1 MGDARASVE
10 EVSGNPGRYVPI
22 GPPLVKSTKSVG
34 IDFGTTNSALAV
46 AEGDQIHLASFGPG
60 LETFRSVLFF
70 EGNKRALAGPAAI
83 DRYLEEADD
92 DHPARRLIQSIKS
105 LLASSVFS
113 ATQIGGRRY
122 TAADL
127 VTIIVRALRVAA
139 EERLGPLGN
148 QIVVGRPVR
157 FVAADT
163 EHDET
168 TALERLRE
176 AFKNAGFDK
185 IKFEYEPVGAAY
197 FYESRLEHDELILIA
212 DFGGGT
218 SDFSLLPVGPSHRRK
233 KRKILATKGIPLAG
247 DAFDARIVRNVVS
260 PLLGEGSNYRS
271 IDKML
276 PVPSSLYRKLERWHH
291 LSFLRSPDTMRMLK
305 SILVQAEER
314 EKLETLI
321 DLIENDLGYHLHR
334 AVQKTKFELSRQ
346 QSSHFD
352 FRHAGLTIEQTVQR
366 EDFEEWIGPELDQIA
381 EGVEAVMEAAS
392 ITPDQ
397 IDRVF
402 LTGGTSL
409 VPAVQH
415 IFQNRFGADKLSA
428 GDEFTSV
435 AKGLA
440 LCAANR

>member
-1 MGDARASVE
+1 M
-10 EVSGNPGRYVPI
+10 
-22 GPPLVKSTKSVG
+22 KSQRSVG

-46 AEGDQIHLASFGPG
+46 ADGTNLQLATFGPG

-83 DRYLEEADD
+83 ERYLQEPDD

-105 LLASSVFS
+105 LLASSVFT

-122 TAADL
+122 SASDL
-127 VTIIVRALRVAA
+127 VTIIVRALRTDA
-139 EERLGPLGN
+139 EKVCGPLGDR
-148 QIVVGRPVR
+148 IVVGRPVR

-163 EHDET
+163 EEDEFL
-168 TALERLRE
+168 ALERLRE
-176 AFKNAGFDK
+176 AFGNAGFSHVT
-185 IKFEYEPVGAAY
+185 FVYEPVGAAY
-197 FYESRLEHDELILIA
+197 FYEARLDHDETILIA

-218 SDFSLLPVGPSHRRK
+218 SDFSLLPVGPSHRAKR
-233 KRKILATKGIPLAG
+233 KRKILATQGIPLAG

-276 PVPSSLYRKLERWHH
+276 PVPGSLYRKLERWHH

-314 EKLETLI
+314 EKLEILI
-321 DLIENDLGYHLHR
+321 ELIENDLGYHLHR
-334 AVQKTKFELSRQ
+334 AVQKTKVELSRGQ
-346 QSSHFD
+346 TSHFE
-352 FRHAGLTIEQTVQR
+352 FRHPALSIEQTVHR
-366 EDFEEWIGPELDQIA
+366 EDFEEWIAPELDQIA
-381 EGVEAVMEAAS
+381 EGVEAVMKAAKL
-392 ITPDQ
+392 TAGQ

-415 IFQNRFGADKLSA
+415 IFQNRFGAAKLSA

-440 LCAANR
+440 LCAAAR

>member
-1 MGDARASVE
+1 VKAA
-10 EVSGNPGRYVPI
+10 GNTER
-22 GPPLVKSTKSVG
+22 SAG

-46 AEGDQIHLASFGPG
+46 ADGDSIQLATFGPD

-70 EGNKRALAGPAAI
+70 EGKKRALAGPAAI
-83 DRYLEEADD
+83 ERYLEEADD
-92 DHPARRLIQSIKS
+92 DHPSRRLIQSVKS
-105 LLASSVFS
+105 LLASSVFT
-113 ATQIGGRRY
+113 ATQIAGRRY

-127 VTIIVRALRVAA
+127 VTIIVRALRLEA
-139 EERLGPLGN
+139 EKKLGPLGDR
-148 QIVVGRPVR
+148 IVVGRPVR
-157 FVAADT
+157 FVAAEND
-163 EHDET
+163 HDEEM
-168 TALERLRE
+168 ALNRLRE
-176 AFKNAGFDK
+176 AFQQAGFDH
-185 IKFEYEPVGAAY
+185 ITFEYEPVGAAY
-197 FYESRLEHDELILIA
+197 FYESRLDHDELILIA

-218 SDFSLLPVGPSHRRK
+218 SDFSLLPVGPTYRQSKRK
-233 KRKILATKGIPLAG
+233 KQRKILATEGIPLAG

-260 PLLGEGSNYRS
+260 PLLGEGSCYRS
-271 IDKML
+271 MGKML

-334 AVQKTKFELSRQ
+334 AVQKTKFELSRAQ
-346 QSSHFD
+346 TSHFE
-352 FRHAGLTIEQTVQR
+352 FRHPALSIEKNVAR
-366 EDFEEWIGPELDQIA
+366 DDFEEWIAPELDQIA
-381 EGVEAVMEAAS
+381 EGVEAVMQSANVTA
-392 ITPDQ
+392 DQ
-397 IDRVF
+397 VDRVF

-415 IFQNRFGADKLSA
+415 IFQNRFGAAKLSA

-440 LCAANR
+440 LCAGGRDLL

>member
-1 MGDARASVE
+1 
-10 EVSGNPGRYVPI
+10 
-22 GPPLVKSTKSVG
+22 VKTNRSVG

-46 AEGDQIHLASFGPG
+46 ADGDQIQLASFGPG

-83 DRYLEEADD
+83 ERYLEEADD

-105 LLASSVFS
+105 LLASSVFT

-127 VTIIVRALRVAA
+127 VTIIVRALRTEA
-139 EERLGPLGN
+139 ERVLGPLGN

-157 FVAADT
+157 FVAAET
-163 EHDET
+163 EHDDII
-168 TALERLRE
+168 ALDRLRE

-197 FYESRLEHDELILIA
+197 FYESRLDHDELILIA

-218 SDFSLLPVGPSHRRK
+218 SDFSLLPVGPSRRGK
-233 KRKILATKGIPLAG
+233 KRKILATQGIPLAG

-305 SILVQAEER
+305 SILVQADER
-314 EKLETLI
+314 EKLEMLI
-321 DLIENDLGYHLHR
+321 ELIENDLGYHLHR

-352 FRHAGLTIEQTVQR
+352 FQHAGLRIERIVQR
-366 EDFEEWIGPELDQIA
+366 DDFEEWIGPELDQIA
-381 EGVEAVMEAAS
+381 EGVEAAMRAAS
-392 ITPDQ
+392 ISPSQ

-415 IFQNRFGADKLSA
+415 IFRNRFGAEKLSA

-440 LCAANR
+440 LCANTR

>member
-1 MGDARASVE
+1 VGNTSAPIE
-10 EVSGNPGRYVPI
+10 EVSRDARSHVPI
-22 GPPLVKSTKSVG
+22 GAAKVKMNRSVG

-46 AEGDQIHLASFGPG
+46 ADGHDLKLASFGPG

-83 DRYLEEADD
+83 ERYLEEADD

-105 LLASSVFS
+105 LLASSVFT

-122 TAADL
+122 SAADL
-127 VTIIVRALRVAA
+127 VTIIVRALRTEA
-139 EERLGPLGN
+139 ERELGPLGN
-148 QIVVGRPVR
+148 HIVVGRPVR
-157 FVAADT
+157 FVGAESDD
-163 EHDET
+163 DE
-168 TALERLRE
+168 ALALDRLRE
-176 AFKNAGFDK
+176 AFGNAGFDK
-185 IKFEYEPVGAAY
+185 VKFEYEPVGAAY
-197 FYESRLEHDELILIA
+197 FYESRLDHDELILIA

-218 SDFSLLPVGPSHRRK
+218 SDFSLLHVGPSYRKK
-233 KRKILATKGIPLAG
+233 KRKILATEGIPLAG

-276 PVPSSLYRKLERWHH
+276 PVPGSLYRKLERWHH

-305 SILVQAEER
+305 GLLPQADER

-321 DLIENDLGYHLHR
+321 EVIENDLGYHLHR

-346 QSSHFD
+346 QTSRFSFQ
-352 FRHAGLTIEQTVQR
+352 HAGLKIEHTVER
-366 EDFEEWIGPELDQIA
+366 ADFEEWIAPELDQIA
-381 EGVEAVMEAAS
+381 EGVESAMKAAQ
-392 ITPDQ
+392 TEPAQ

-415 IFQNRFGADKLSA
+415 IFQNRFGAGKLSA
-428 GDEFTSV
+428 GDELTSV

-440 LCAANR
+440 LTSHK

>member
-1 MGDARASVE
+1 
-10 EVSGNPGRYVPI
+10 
-22 GPPLVKSTKSVG
+22 VKSTRSVG

-46 AEGDQIHLASFGPG
+46 ADGGSLQLATFGPG

-83 DRYLEEADD
+83 ERYLEEADD
-92 DHPARRLIQSIKS
+92 DHPTRRLIQSIKS
-105 LLASSVFS
+105 LLASPVFT

-127 VTIIVRALRVAA
+127 VTIIIRALRM
-139 EERLGPLGN
+139 ESERVCGPLGDR
-148 QIVVGRPVR
+148 IVVGRPVK

-163 EHDET
+163 EQDEEV
-168 TALERLRE
+168 ALDRLRT
-176 AFKNAGFDK
+176 AFGNAGFPNVS
-185 IKFEYEPVGAAY
+185 FEYEPVGAAY
-197 FYESRLEHDELILIA
+197 FYESRLDHDELILIA

-218 SDFSLLPVGPSHRRK
+218 SDFSLLPVGPSHRKRR
-233 KRKILATKGIPLAG
+233 KRKILATQGIPLAG

-276 PVPSSLYRKLERWHH
+276 PVPGSLYRKLERWHH

-334 AVQKTKFELSRQ
+334 AVQKTKYELSRAQ
-346 QSSHFD
+346 TSHFE
-352 FRHAGLTIEQTVQR
+352 FRHPTLSIEKTVDR
-366 EDFEEWIGPELDQIA
+366 DDFEEWISPELDQIA
-381 EGVEAVMEAAS
+381 DGVEAVMRAAS
-392 ITPDQ
+392 IAPDQ

-415 IFQNRFGADKLSA
+415 IFQNRFGLGKLSA

-440 LCAANR
+440 LCAVNR

>member
-1 MGDARASVE
+1 
-10 EVSGNPGRYVPI
+10 
-22 GPPLVKSTKSVG
+22 VKSIRSVG
-34 IDFGTTNSALAV
+34 IDFGTTNSALAI
-46 AEGDQIHLASFGPG
+46 ADGDQLQLASFGPG

-92 DHPARRLIQSIKS
+92 EHPARRLIQSIKS
-105 LLASSVFS
+105 LLASSVFT

-127 VTIIVRALRVAA
+127 VTIIVRALRIEA
-139 EERLGPLGN
+139 EQRLGPLGDR
-148 QIVVGRPVR
+148 IVVGRPVR

-168 TALERLRE
+168 VALDRLRE
-176 AFKNAGFDK
+176 AFRNAGFNK

-197 FYESRLEHDELILIA
+197 FYESRLDHDELILIA

-218 SDFSLLPVGPSHRRK
+218 SDFSLLPVGPSYRK
-233 KRKILATKGIPLAG
+233 KRRKILATQGIQLAG

-334 AVQKTKFELSRQ
+334 AVQKTKFELSRAQ
-346 QSSHFD
+346 TGYFNFQ
-352 FRHAGLTIEQTVQR
+352 HAGLKIEQAVQR
-366 EDFEEWIGPELDQIA
+366 EDFEEWISPELDQIA
-381 EGVEAVMEAAS
+381 DGVESVMKDAGVEPA
-392 ITPDQ
+392 Q

-415 IFQNRFGADKLSA
+415 IFQNRFGGSKLSA

>member
-1 MGDARASVE
+1 MGNAGTPVE
-10 EVSGNPGRYVPI
+10 EVSGNACSYVPVSAK
-22 GPPLVKSTKSVG
+22 VKALRSVG

-46 AEGDQIHLASFGPG
+46 ADGGLLQLASFGPG

-70 EGNKRALAGPAAI
+70 EGNRRALAGPAAI
-83 DRYLEEADD
+83 ERYLEEADD

-105 LLASSVFS
+105 LLASNVFT
-113 ATQIGGRRY
+113 ATQISGRRY
-122 TAADL
+122 SAADL
-127 VTIIVRALRVAA
+127 VTIILRALRAEA
-139 EERLGPLGN
+139 EERLGPLGKH
-148 QIVVGRPVR
+148 IVVGRPVR
-157 FVAADT
+157 FVAAET
-163 EHDET
+163 EEDDSM
-168 TALERLRE
+168 ALLRLRQ
-176 AFKNAGFDK
+176 AFSNAGFEK
-185 IKFEYEPVGAAY
+185 VQFEYEPVGAAY
-197 FYESRLEHDELILIA
+197 FYESKLDHDELILIA

-233 KRKILATKGIPLAG
+233 KRKILATEGIPLAG
-247 DAFDARIVRNVVS
+247 DSFDARIVRNVVS

-271 IDKML
+271 LDKML

-291 LSFLRSPDTMRMLK
+291 LSFLRSPDTIRMLK

-321 DLIENDLGYHLHR
+321 ELIESDLGYHLHR
-334 AVQKTKFELSRQ
+334 AVQKTKFELSCR
-346 QSSHFD
+346 QSSHFN
-352 FRHAGLTIEQTVQR
+352 FQHAGVRIEKTVER
-366 EDFEEWIGPELDQIA
+366 EDFEEWISPELDQIA
-381 EGVEAVMEAAS
+381 EGVESVMNRAS
-392 ITPDQ
+392 LKPAQ

-415 IFQNRFGADKLSA
+415 IFHNRFGAGKLSA

-440 LCAANR
+440 LCASNR

>member
-1 MGDARASVE
+1 VKAARA
-10 EVSGNPGRYVPI
+10 
-22 GPPLVKSTKSVG
+22 VG
-34 IDFGTTNSALAV
+34 IDFGTTNSALAI
-46 AEGDQIHLASFGPG
+46 ADGDSLQLATFGMG

-70 EGNKRALAGPAAI
+70 EGNKRALAGPSAI
-83 DRYLEEADD
+83 ERYLEEPDD
-92 DHPARRLIQSIKS
+92 DHPSRRLIQSIKS
-105 LLASSVFS
+105 LLASSVFT

-127 VTIIVRALRVAA
+127 VTIIVRSLRA
-139 EERLGPLGN
+139 EAELVCGPLGDR
-148 QIVVGRPVR
+148 IVVGRPVR
-157 FVAADT
+157 FVAA
-163 EHDET
+163 ENEQDEEM
-168 TALERLRE
+168 ALDRLRE
-176 AFKNAGFDK
+176 AFRNAGFAH
-185 IKFEYEPVGAAY
+185 ISFEYEPVGAAY
-197 FYESRLEHDELILIA
+197 FYESRLDHDELILIA

-218 SDFSLLPVGPSHRRK
+218 SDFSLLPVGPTHRKKR
-233 KRKILATKGIPLAG
+233 KRKILATQGIPLAG

-260 PLLGEGSNYRS
+260 PLLGEGSHYRS
-271 IDKML
+271 MGKML
-276 PVPSSLYRKLERWHH
+276 PVPGSLYRKLERWHH

-334 AVQKTKFELSRQ
+334 AVQKTKFELSRAP
-346 QSSHFD
+346 SSHFE
-352 FRHAGLTIEQTVQR
+352 FRHPALSIEQTVQR
-366 EDFEEWIGPELDQIA
+366 DDFEEWISPELDQIA
-381 EGVEAVMEAAS
+381 EGVEALMQAAKV
-392 ITPDQ
+392 TPDQ

-415 IFQNRFGADKLSA
+415 IFQNRFGSAKLSA

-440 LCAANR
+440 LCAGNR

>member
-1 MGDARASVE
+1 
-10 EVSGNPGRYVPI
+10 
-22 GPPLVKSTKSVG
+22 VKSARSVG

-46 AEGDQIHLASFGPG
+46 ADGDSLQLASFGPG

-83 DRYLEEADD
+83 ERYLEEPDD
-92 DHPARRLIQSIKS
+92 DHPQRRLIQSIKS
-105 LLASSVFS
+105 LLASNVFT

-122 TAADL
+122 SAADL
-127 VTIIVRALRVAA
+127 VTIIVRALRTEA
-139 EERLGPLGN
+139 EQRLGPLGSH
-148 QIVVGRPVR
+148 IVVGRPVH
-157 FVAADT
+157 FVAADN
-163 EHDET
+163 EQDEEM
-168 TALERLRE
+168 ALDRLRE
-176 AFKNAGFDK
+176 AFGNAGFDK
-185 IKFEYEPVGAAY
+185 IRFEYEPVGAAY
-197 FYESRLEHDELILIA
+197 FYESRLDHDELILIA

-218 SDFSLLPVGPSHRRK
+218 SDFSLLPVGPAHRRK
-233 KRKILATKGIPLAG
+233 KRKILATEGIPLAG

-260 PLLGEGSNYRS
+260 PLLGEGSHYRS

-276 PVPSSLYRKLERWHH
+276 PVPGSLYRKLERWHH

-305 SILVQAEER
+305 GILVQAEER
-314 EKLETLI
+314 EKLETMI

-334 AVQKTKFELSRQ
+334 AVQQTKFELSRQ
-346 QSSHFD
+346 LSSHFN
-352 FRHAGLTIEQTVQR
+352 FQHAGLKIEKIVER
-366 EDFEEWIGPELDQIA
+366 GDFEEWIAPELDQIA
-381 EGVEAVMEAAS
+381 EGVESVMKAAKIDAS
-392 ITPDQ
+392 Q

-415 IFQNRFGADKLSA
+415 IFQNRFGAQKLSA

-440 LCAANR
+440 LCASSR

>member
-1 MGDARASVE
+1 
-10 EVSGNPGRYVPI
+10 
-22 GPPLVKSTKSVG
+22 VKSARSVG

-46 AEGDQIHLASFGPG
+46 ADGDSIQLATFGPD

-83 DRYLEEADD
+83 ERYLEEADD
-92 DHPARRLIQSIKS
+92 DHPSRRLIQSIKS
-105 LLASSVFS
+105 LLASSVFT

-122 TAADL
+122 SAADL
-127 VTIIVRALRVAA
+127 VTIIVRAMRLEA
-139 EERLGPLGN
+139 EKQFGPLGN
-148 QIVVGRPVR
+148 RIVLGRPVR
-157 FVAADT
+157 FVAS
-163 EHDET
+163 ESEQDE
-168 TALERLRE
+168 ALALDRLRE
-176 AFKNAGFDK
+176 AFHHAGFED
-185 IKFEYEPVGAAY
+185 ISFEYEPVGAAY
-197 FYESRLEHDELILIA
+197 FYESRLDHDELILIA

-218 SDFSLLPVGPSHRRK
+218 SDFSLLPVGPSFRRK
-233 KRKILATKGIPLAG
+233 KSKKHRKILATKGIPLAG

-260 PLLGEGSNYRS
+260 PLLGEGSCYRS

-276 PVPSSLYRKLERWHH
+276 PVPGSLYRKLERWHH

-314 EKLETLI
+314 AKLETLI

-334 AVQKTKFELSRQ
+334 AVQKTKFELSRAQ
-346 QSSHFD
+346 TSHFE
-352 FRHAGLTIEQTVQR
+352 FRHAGLFIEKTVER
-366 EDFEEWIGPELDQIA
+366 ADFEEWIAPELDQIA
-381 EGVEAVMEAAS
+381 DGVESAMQAAHV
-392 ITPDQ
+392 TVDQ

-402 LTGGTSL
+402 LTGGSSL

-415 IFQNRFGADKLSA
+415 IFQNRFGSAKLSA

-440 LCAANR
+440 LCAGQSNRTSIR

>member
-1 MGDARASVE
+1 MKAARSAD
-10 EVSGNPGRYVPI
+10 R
-22 GPPLVKSTKSVG
+22 SVG
-34 IDFGTTNSALAV
+34 IDFGTTNSSLAI
-46 AEGDQIHLASFGPG
+46 AEGDSIQLAAFGPG

-83 DRYLEEADD
+83 ERYLEEADD
-92 DHPARRLIQSIKS
+92 DHPSRRLIQSIKS
-105 LLASSVFS
+105 LLASSVFT

-122 TAADL
+122 NAADL
-127 VTIIVRALRVAA
+127 VTIIVRALRA
-139 EERLGPLGN
+139 EAEKRFGPLGSR
-148 QIVVGRPVR
+148 IVVGRPIR
-157 FVAADT
+157 FVAAET
-163 EHDET
+163 EQDD
-168 TALERLRE
+168 ALALDRLRE
-176 AFKNAGFDK
+176 AFHQAGFEK
-185 IKFEYEPVGAAY
+185 ISFEYEPVGAAY
-197 FYESRLEHDELILIA
+197 FYESRLDHDELILIA

-218 SDFSLLPVGPSHRRK
+218 SDFSLLPVGPSFRHQKRNK
-233 KRKILATKGIPLAG
+233 ARKILATKGIPLAG
-247 DAFDARIVRNVVS
+247 DGFDARIVRNVVS
-260 PLLGEGSNYRS
+260 PLLGEGSSYRS

-276 PVPSSLYRKLERWHH
+276 PVPTSLYRKLERWHH

-334 AVQKTKFELSRQ
+334 AVQNTKFELSRTQ
-346 QSSHFD
+346 TSHFE
-352 FRHAGLTIEQTVQR
+352 FHHAGLSIEHSVER
-366 EDFEEWIGPELDQIA
+366 ADFEEWIAPELDQIA
-381 EGVEAVMEAAS
+381 EGAESVMRAANV
-392 ITPDQ
+392 TPAQ

-415 IFQNRFGADKLSA
+415 IFENRFGSAKLSA

-440 LCAANR
+440 LCANRR

>member
-1 MGDARASVE
+1 
-10 EVSGNPGRYVPI
+10 
-22 GPPLVKSTKSVG
+22 VG
-34 IDFGTTNSALAV
+34 IDFGTTNSALAIADSGV
-46 AEGDQIHLASFGPG
+46 VQLATFGPG

-83 DRYLEEADD
+83 ERYLEEPDD

-105 LLASSVFS
+105 LLASNVFS

-122 TAADL
+122 SAADL
-127 VTIIVRALRVAA
+127 VTIIVRALRA
-139 EERLGPLGN
+139 EAERSLGSLGTH
-148 QIVVGRPVR
+148 IVVGRPVR
-157 FVAADT
+157 FVAA
-163 EHDET
+163 ESEEDESM
-168 TALERLRE
+168 ALQRLRE
-176 AFKNAGFDK
+176 AFDAAGFEK
-185 IKFEYEPVGAAY
+185 ITFEFEPVGAAY
-197 FYESRLEHDELILIA
+197 FYESRLDHDELILIA

-218 SDFSLLPVGPSHRRK
+218 SDFSLMPVGPGHRRS
-233 KRKILATKGIPLAG
+233 KRKILSTEGIPLAG

-260 PLLGEGSNYRS
+260 PLLGEGSRYRS

-276 PVPSSLYRKLERWHH
+276 PVPGSLYRKLERWHH
-291 LSFLRSPDTMRMLK
+291 LSFLRSPETMRMLK

-321 DLIENDLGYHLHR
+321 ELIENDLGYHLHR

-346 QSSHFD
+346 PTSHFL
-352 FRHAGLTIEQTVQR
+352 FHHAGLSIEQTVQR
-366 EDFEEWIGPELDQIA
+366 DDFEEWIAPELDQIA
-381 EGVEAVMEAAS
+381 EGVEAVMRSAAV
-392 ITPDQ
+392 TPAQ

-415 IFQNRFGADKLSA
+415 IFRNRFGTAKLAA